1 MRKYL
6 YIIVLILIVV
16 GLFYIYPAIEW
27 SEPEIDVG
35 LDSEYLGV
43 EPFDIELRDSGKGL
57 KNVRV
62 SLVGEGGEVELLN
75 KNYPP
80 GVKGDTIEIMLNP
93 GQAGALQGPVELLVQ
108 ATDHSRIKVF
118 SGNKTEYS
126 KKVTIDLEPPVME
139 VVSGDQYLNHG
150 GSGLVVYRTSPDVAQ
165 SGVMVGEYFFP
176 GYKAGLADENVY
188 YAFYAYPYD
197 VETGQNIF
205 VAAID
210 EAGNMKE
217 SGLPYRFTDIKYR
230 DSNIDISDNFIDNVI
245 TPLSGSDSA
254 SLSQRQKFIEINK
267 KLREVNEAKIK
278 EVTSQ
283 SSGEMMWE
291 GAFTQLS
298 NSKVEANFADKR
310 TYIYNDEPIDEQYHL
325 GYDLAVTKRY
335 PIEAANN
342 GIVTFAGD
350 LGIYG
355 KTVIIDHGMG
365 VSTLYGHMSKIDVKV
380 GDELKKDDIIG
391 NTGVSG
397 LAVGDHLHYGVYVG
411 GVAVRPIEWWDPKW
425 INDKI
430 LLKMREAE
438 AEFGKESANSE

>member
-1 MRKYL
+1 MRRFI
-6 YIIVLILIVV
+6 YIIVLILILV

-27 SEPEIDVG
+27 SEPEINVG
-35 LDSEYLGV
+35 LDSDYLGV

-62 SLVGEGGEVELLN
+62 ALVNEGGEVELLN
-75 KNYPP
+75 KSYPP

-118 SGNKTEYS
+118 SGNKSEYT

-165 SGVMVGEYFFP
+165 SGVMVGDYFFP
-176 GYKAGLADENVY
+176 GYKAGLSDENVY

-210 EAGNMKE
+210 EAGNMRE

-245 TPLSGSDSA
+245 TPLTGSDSA

-365 VSTLYGHMSKIDVKV
+365 VSTLYGHMSKIDVNV

-425 INDKI
+425 INDKV

-438 AEFGKESANSE
+438 AEFGKKGTNTE